1 MIDRFAGLGIVLL
14 ASAFLSTGSSLSAAE
29 KAGTDMTVAA
39 SIAVLTRTD
48 GLTLVGRAQALT
60 DADGAARM
68 VVTKKGAS
76 GRVSTTQGGDFALSA
91 GDSAD
96 VARYIQQRKKI
107 SRCAAAPHMMRQPA
121 FAFSEAVGESAKFSP
136 APCAA

>member
-14 ASAFLSTGSSLSAAE
+14 AGAFLSTGSSLSAAE

-60 DADGAARM
+60 DADGEARM

-96 VARYIQQRKKI
+96 VAHVGL
-107 SRCAAAPHMMRQPA
+107 SMAPGDQVVVELSLTSGDRVLSTGRLA
-121 FAFSEAVGESAKFSP
+121 INE
-136 APCAA
+136 

>member
-96 VARYIQQRKKI
+96 VARVGL
-107 SRCAAAPHMMRQPA
+107 SMAPGDQVVVELSLTSGDRVLSTNRLA
-121 FAFSEAVGESAKFSP
+121 INE
-136 APCAA
+136 

>member
-14 ASAFLSTGSSLSAAE
+14 AGAFLSTGSSLSAAE

-60 DADGAARM
+60 DADGEARM

-96 VARYIQQRKKI
+96 VAHVGLSMAPGDQVVVELSLTSGDRVLST
-107 SRCAAAPHMMRQPA
+107 SRLAIN
-121 FAFSEAVGESAKFSP
+121 E
-136 APCAA
+136 

>member
-14 ASAFLSTGSSLSAAE
+14 AGAFLSTGSSLSAAE

-60 DADGAARM
+60 DADGEARM
-68 VVTKKGAS
+68 VGTKKGAS

-96 VARYIQQRKKI
+96 VAHVGLSMAPGDQVVVELSLTSGDRVLST
-107 SRCAAAPHMMRQPA
+107 SRLAIN
-121 FAFSEAVGESAKFSP
+121 E
-136 APCAA
+136 

>member
-14 ASAFLSTGSSLSAAE
+14 AGAFLSTGSSLSAAE

-60 DADGAARM
+60 DADGEARM

-76 GRVSTTQGGDFALSA
+76 GRVSTTQGGDFALST

-96 VARYIQQRKKI
+96 VAHVGLSMAPGDQVVVELSLTSGDRVLST
-107 SRCAAAPHMMRQPA
+107 SRLAIN
-121 FAFSEAVGESAKFSP
+121 E
-136 APCAA
+136 